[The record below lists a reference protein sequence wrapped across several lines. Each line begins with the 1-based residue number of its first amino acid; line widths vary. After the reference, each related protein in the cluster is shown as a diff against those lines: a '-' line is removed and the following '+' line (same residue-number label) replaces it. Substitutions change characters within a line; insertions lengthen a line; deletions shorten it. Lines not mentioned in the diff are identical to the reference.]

1 MRVLQIN
8 AVYGHGSTG
17 SMVKQLHEYL
27 KQNNIESYVACS
39 QGCSDLESSEFA
51 IGTAND
57 VKIHSVMA
65 RISGLQGYYSNKA
78 TKKLLRFMDEI
89 KPDIVHLGNLHSNYL
104 NVINLLNYLG
114 DRNIATVITLHDCWF
129 YTGKCTHYTKAGCY
143 KWKESCGDC
152 PQLKKDIPTW
162 FFDRTNKM
170 LADKAA
176 SYKKIKKLAVI
187 GVSQWITN
195 EVYNSVLK
203 NASIIKTIY
212 NWVDLEVFRPKKMEA
227 DQCRK
232 KMGLQGKFV
241 ILGVSSIWS
250 DLKGLSTFHAL
261 SQLLKDDEIIILVGR
276 LNEQKLPSN
285 IIHIP
290 ETQSVDELATYY
302 SMADVFLQLSPEESF
317 GKVVV
322 EAMACG
328 TPAISIDSTAN
339 AELIGMGTGFVSCN
353 SNVDEIYHYIDIIK
367 KIGSNKYANTCR
379 EYAEKNFM
387 ITKQLNKYLDIYY
400 SLLNS

>member
-17 SMVKQLHEYL
+17 SMVKNLHEYL

-39 QGCSDLESSEFA
+39 QGCSDSKPDEFV

-57 VKIHSVMA
+57 IKIHSLMA

-78 TKKLLRFMDEI
+78 TQNLLSYMNEI
-89 KPDIVHLGNLHSNYL
+89 KPDIVHLGNLHSNYI
-104 NVINLLNYLG
+104 NVIKLLDYLG
-114 DRNIATVITLHDCWF
+114 DKDIATVITLHDCWF

-143 KWKESCGDC
+143 KWKLSCGDC

-162 FFDRTNKM
+162 FFDKTEKM
-170 LADKAA
+170 LADKALC
-176 SYKKIKKLAVI
+176 YKKIKKLAVI
-187 GVSQWITN
+187 GVSKWITN
-195 EVYNSVLK
+195 EVYSSVLK
-203 NASIIKTIY
+203 NANIIETIY
-212 NWVDLEVFRPKKMEA
+212 NWVDLGIFRPKKNEA

-232 KMGLQGKFV
+232 AMELQGKFV

-250 DLKGLSTFHAL
+250 NLKGLSTFYEL
-261 SQLLKDDEIIILVGR
+261 SRLLKDDEIIILVGH
-276 LNEQKLPSN
+276 LNEQKMPSN

-290 ETQSVDELATYY
+290 ATQSVDDLATYY
-302 SMADVFLQLSPEESF
+302 SMADVFLQMSPEESF
-317 GKVVV
+317 GKVVI

-339 AELIGMGTGFVSCN
+339 AELIAVGTGFVSHN
-353 SNVDEIYHYIDIIK
+353 TNVDDIYHYIKSIK
-367 KIGSNKYANTCR
+367 QIGSHKYADTCR
-379 EYAEKNFM
+379 DYAKKNFM
-387 ITKQLNKYLDIYY
+387 ITKQLNKYLDIYD